1 MERLAQQN
9 YDTSLSQYADTIST
23 LKSKLEQKTLERK
36 ARIEDVLAS
45 KAKEKIE
52 ETLVGNLIKQSEL
65 REKQEALSSFAI
77 QAGLAGPAIK
87 KLAGLASKGLSSLGS
102 DTSVARSLA
111 TAETPLSESPISAL
125 QQSQAPGEI
134 EMTPTNLQSLR
145 TKIRSAKI
153 APREPPISEESGQ
166 VGRVGQSFEQDPES
180 LVPSTE
186 ANSALQSGAATNATE
201 EIQGGVA
208 ATTEEVASGEVA
220 AEAGTLVAGEIAT
233 EAGLAAALG
242 PISVIAGLGFGGYEL
257 GKTFGWWGKSKDSDK
272 PPPPPPVSQP
282 MKQNIGV
289 PVHRAL
295 SVAPSLNSALIQAG
309 R

>member
-45 KAKEKIE
+45 KAKEKIDQ
-52 ETLVGNLIKQSEL
+52 TLVGNLIKQSEL

-87 KLAGLASKGLSSLGS
+87 KLAGLASKGISSLGS

-111 TAETPLSESPISAL
+111 TAESPLSESPISAL
-125 QQSQAPGEI
+125 QQAQAPSEI

-153 APREPPISEESGQ
+153 TPREPISEGSGQ
-166 VGRVGQSFEQDPES
+166 VGKVGQSFEQDPES
-180 LVPSTE
+180 LAPSTE
-186 ANSALQSGAATNATE
+186 AKSALQSGAETNITGEIEGGVGAAGE
-201 EIQGGVA
+201 EIAGG
-208 ATTEEVASGEVA
+208 EGL
-220 AEAGTLVAGEIAT
+220 AEAGALVAGEAAA

-242 PISVIAGLGFGGYEL
+242 PISVVAGLGFGAYEL
-257 GKTFGWWGKSKDSDK
+257 GKAFDLWGGSKDSDK
-272 PPPPPPVSQP
+272 PPPPPPVSQA

-295 SVAPSLNSALIQAG
+295 SVAPTLNSALIQAG